1 MLIYKYLPGY
11 GSPPNKNVNA
21 NRKRGIVDTS
31 DTQIHDHPLSF
42 IDTGTLIKNG
52 GVKLFLGAQIY
63 PLSEMNQIQNR
74 IIMS

>member
-1 MLIYKYLPGY
+1 MKNTNYHCRKN
-11 GSPPNKNVNA
+11 SKNVNA

-31 DTQIHDHPLSF
+31 DTQIHGHPLSF
-42 IDTGTLIKNG
+42 VDTGTLIKNG

-74 IIMS
+74 IIIS